1 MYELTDFY
9 EYCQNQGVEVG
20 LHPLPAPAMTLRD
33 GDWYCVGLDFAKLGT
48 IRALR
53 TATMHE
59 LGHLRTGALHKVDSP
74 YQLVAQSEYRANAD
88 SFGRY
93 LNPQALRQ
101 AMESPDW
108 GRQAAQKT
116 RQNLLEHFTWQI
128 VTEQLLGIAHLSKGE
143 PLC

>member
-1 MYELTDFY
+1 
-9 EYCQNQGVEVG
+9 
-20 LHPLPAPAMTLRD
+20 MTLRD
-33 GDWYCVGLDFAKLGT
+33 GGWYCVGLDFAKLGT

-101 AMESPDW
+101 AMRAGFREPWELAEYFDLEESCI
-108 GRQAAQKT
+108 RQA
-116 RQNLLEHFTWQI
+116 LYYW
-128 VTEQLLGIAHLSKGE
+128 TECRGIAI
-143 PLC
+143 